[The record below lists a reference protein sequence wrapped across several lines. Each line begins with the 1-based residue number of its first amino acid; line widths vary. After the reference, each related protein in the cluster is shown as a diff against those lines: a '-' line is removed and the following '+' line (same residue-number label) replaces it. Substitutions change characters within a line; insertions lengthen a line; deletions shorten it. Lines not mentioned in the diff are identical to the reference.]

1 MRPPSLH
8 RQEPRGSVF
17 DPPLSRLR
25 RVYNAT
31 DPIENQTTFVNSRQ
45 TSRGESGGGDA
56 SCRSVPASTVHRPPV
71 TSTCSVSSLIRHIKL
86 HNVCTRLLESISK
99 WVIATWEMSHKSPSS
114 ELDIVSVIENSV
126 TAVSGFCETAE
137 FYAK

>member
-1 MRPPSLH
+1 MKPPSLH

-45 TSRGESGGGDA
+45 TSRGKAGVATLRVGQF
-56 SCRSVPASTVHRPPV
+56 RLPPV

-114 ELDIVSVIENSV
+114 ELDIVSVDRKFTRQFRDFARRQSFMRNESI
-126 TAVSGFCETAE
+126 
-137 FYAK
+137 